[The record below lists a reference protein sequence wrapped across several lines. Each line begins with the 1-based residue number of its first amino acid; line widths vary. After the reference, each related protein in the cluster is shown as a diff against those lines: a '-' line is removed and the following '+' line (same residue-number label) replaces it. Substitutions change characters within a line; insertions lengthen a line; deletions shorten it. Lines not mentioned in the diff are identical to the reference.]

1 MRGDR
6 TITSGEDAKKIR
18 DKKKQAIFNEAA
30 NRLNSKP
37 AGYCGKCKKHYKG
50 NYTNCCTS

>member
-18 DKKKQAIFNEAA
+18 DKKKQAIIDEAA

-37 AGYCGKCKKHYKG
+37 AGYCGKCKKHYEG
-50 NYTNCCTS
+50 NYKNCCIS